1 MKPAPKKLS
10 KKGTVNI
17 KCSICKRDG
26 HNARGHYKYINTV
39 VPEARQP
46 FETQDLV
53 SDYVSSGYSDQFNHD
68 MWDNSQLDVDFT
80 NQSIITQE
88 PRQQSTSV
96 ECILDEVVLVT
107 DIINVNYKGVD
118 YVRGVQSAQD
128 EGIDCA
134 RGAQCALERS
144 DDCMQGAQCD
154 QEEST
159 DCLRGAQD
167 ESAQAGLSKRGKLYK
182 KNVMNDY
189 VCEAS
194 MKRSR
199 KC

>member
-1 MKPAPKKLS
+1 M
-10 KKGTVNI
+10 
-17 KCSICKRDG
+17 
-26 HNARGHYKYINTV
+26 
-39 VPEARQP
+39 
-46 FETQDLV
+46 
-53 SDYVSSGYSDQFNHD
+53 
-68 MWDNSQLDVDFT
+68 
-80 NQSIITQE
+80 
-88 PRQQSTSV
+88 
-96 ECILDEVVLVT
+96 
-107 DIINVNYKGVD
+107 NYKGVD

-194 MKRSR
+194 IKRSR